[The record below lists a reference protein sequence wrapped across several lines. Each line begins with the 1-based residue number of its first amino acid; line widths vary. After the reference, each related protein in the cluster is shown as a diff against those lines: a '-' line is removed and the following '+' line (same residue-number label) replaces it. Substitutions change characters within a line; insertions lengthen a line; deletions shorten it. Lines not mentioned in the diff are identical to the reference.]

1 MKNFIISVI
10 TACLVIGT
18 ANAVSK
24 KLCVGV
30 PYIKEIKLSGTQS
43 VNLGSNQAWTV
54 SVTSDYSNSNKA
66 VDWSVSSGSGFASI
80 TSPTNTSATINGIKV
95 NSDGTS
101 SATIRAAAKDGSGL
115 YDEKTINISC
125 PTSGVSPANGTFS
138 AVSPYTSNTNC
149 RYTAPS
155 KTISGCYSVTT
166 NTVSYSGSSWPAS
179 TYNIT
184 ANSGYYIQNN
194 NQSNASCVSCSN
206 SCTPGSRSCSQ
217 NCSVANASSCSY
229 TDATESRSTA
239 CTNGTGNTS
248 TSASCAAYANC
259 GGGTIK
265 SVTCS
270 SGYTVQNNNTSSAS
284 CVSTCPTGNSI
295 SSKLSSVCNDNFICK
310 GCGEDPGYTWSGGTT
325 TQTVSADGCTSPT
338 PYTVYGQSKCSTTN
352 DPGYGGDT
360 SSSVFRPVSF
370 TVSDSAGQYCWCRI
384 CASSTISDANCGAW
398 VLATTY
404 SSYEDCGKS
413 DANGARCPGTCVS
426 FFGKSTTIRQNK
438 RKAACKAP

>member
-155 KTISGCYSVTT
+155 KTISGCYSVSV
-166 NTVSYSGSSWPAS
+166 NTVLYSGSSWPAS
-179 TYNIT
+179 TYKIT
-184 ANSGYYIQNN
+184 ANSGYYISGND
-194 NQSNASCVSCSN
+194 SASATCVACSSSACTGSQPCTR
-206 SCTPGSRSCSQ
+206 SCTI
-217 NCSVANASSCSY
+217 ANGTCSY
-229 TDATESRSTA
+229 SGATQTRTSTA
-239 CTNGTGNTS
+239 CTNGTGNTYTS
-248 TSASCAAYANC
+248 TQCSDSWNTCSGGTMTINSCNTGFTLENGACVEDASCPTYSRN
-259 GGGTIK
+259 TTLT
-265 SVTCS
+265 VCS
-270 SGYTVQNNNTSSAS
+270 SFTTTSRF
-284 CVSTCPTGNSI
+284 PY
-295 SSKLSSVCNDNFICK
+295 K
-310 GCGEDPGYTWSGGTT
+310 GCGAPTTNGSNWEVAACTLSSG
-325 TQTVSADGCTSPT
+325 TSPI
-338 PYTVYGQSKCSTTN
+338 YGKSVCATN
-352 DPGYGGDT
+352 YDSGRESIYRPGQ
-360 SSSVFRPVSF
+360 VFADICYRPVSS
-370 TVSDSAGQYCWCRI
+370 TPSGTNGSYCWCQLCTDANRTT
-384 CASSTISDANCGAW
+384 CGYWVYESGWTTNSNCSSSCPDFCGRHASSNYGDA
-398 VLATTY
+398 
-404 SSYEDCGKS
+404 E
-413 DANGARCPGTCVS
+413 
-426 FFGKSTTIRQNK
+426 STRIFNFAICSK
-438 RKAACKAP
+438 P